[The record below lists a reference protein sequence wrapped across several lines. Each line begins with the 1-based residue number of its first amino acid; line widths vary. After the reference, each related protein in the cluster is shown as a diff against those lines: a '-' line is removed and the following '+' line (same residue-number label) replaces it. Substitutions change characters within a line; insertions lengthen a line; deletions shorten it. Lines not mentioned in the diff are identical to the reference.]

1 MLLPIMER
9 TTNNHKEN
17 VCLLIALIQLVYGQG
32 ETMKRDELFQ
42 WDKMVKATQKII
54 SLLPDLVDLRF
65 LSGFLITETCSYFAT
80 KRRYNIYSSNVQDS
94 IDVKNIKQYSSFG
107 SPFP

>member
-1 MLLPIMER
+1 
-9 TTNNHKEN
+9 
-17 VCLLIALIQLVYGQG
+17 
-32 ETMKRDELFQ
+32 
-42 WDKMVKATQKII
+42 MVKATQKMI

-65 LSGFLITETCSYFAT
+65 LSGLLITETSSYFAT
-80 KRRYNIYSSNVQDS
+80 IRRHNIYSINVQAS